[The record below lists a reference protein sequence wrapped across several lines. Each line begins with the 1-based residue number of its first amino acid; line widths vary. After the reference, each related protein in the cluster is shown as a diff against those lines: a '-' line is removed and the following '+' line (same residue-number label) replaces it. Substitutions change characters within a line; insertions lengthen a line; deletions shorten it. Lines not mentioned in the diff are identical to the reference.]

1 MPYSLIHK
9 YIFTLYIPLNK
20 YLLFFT
26 IKDHFSRLFF
36 FETFFFI
43 KKRGG
48 GEYIITYYLLK
59 CICYFILLHQDTA
72 FIRSYILIIL
82 NTKLIIIVPSG
93 FLFLIV
99 SSNVSNYFK
108 KGFIYIDTLFG

>member
-20 YLLFFT
+20 YPLFFT
-26 IKDHFSRLFF
+26 IKDHFSRLFLGHF
-36 FETFFFI
+36 FY
-43 KKRGG
+43 KKGGG

-82 NTKLIIIVPSG
+82 NTKLMIIVPSG